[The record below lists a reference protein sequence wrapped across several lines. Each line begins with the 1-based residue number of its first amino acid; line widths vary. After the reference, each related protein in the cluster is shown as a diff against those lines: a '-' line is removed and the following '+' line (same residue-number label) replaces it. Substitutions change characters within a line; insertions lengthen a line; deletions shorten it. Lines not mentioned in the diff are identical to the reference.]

1 MTSEYQQPNTFSFFT
16 LYSLPR
22 QELGHYYSHSRT
34 RAHGITQPMIRN
46 VHNLTCK
53 AFVKEINIISAHI
66 LGQRKTNGHAEIK
79 QSGLSTRLQGVS
91 TRTMAKMAIVFK
103 ISHAI
108 PQPVVT

>member
-1 MTSEYQQPNTFSFFT
+1 MV
-16 LYSLPR
+16 
-22 QELGHYYSHSRT
+22 H
-34 RAHGITQPMIRN
+34 IRN
-46 VHNLTCK
+46 SKFQVD
-53 AFVKEINIISAHI
+53 FKEINIISAHI